1 MTWVTVDK
9 LMFRYQCAKE
19 VRSAQ
24 GFLTKGPR
32 LRLTYGALGVAAF
45 VILPVVQASE
55 VLGA

>member
-32 LRLTYGALGVAAF
+32 LRLTYGALGVAF
-45 VILPVVQASE
+45 MILAVVQASE